1 MTSLDQDKIE
11 SLLRQLSDR
20 LVESGVVGEV
30 ALYGGAAMVLAHKAR
45 LSTKDVDA
53 VFVPKSEVYHA
64 AHQVAV
70 EASIEKDWINDA
82 VKGFLSEKND
92 ILPLRDY
99 PGLKVFV
106 ASPEYL
112 LAMKC
117 LSMRLGRDETD
128 LDDVRFL
135 MERLGLKDTTQVLE
149 LVSCY
154 YPEDLIQPKTRFAIE
169 EICQN
174 LSKS

>member
-1 MTSLDQDKIE
+1 MTSLDQEKIE
-11 SLLRQLSDR
+11 SLLCQLSDR
-20 LVESGVVGEV
+20 LVERGVVGEV
-30 ALYGGAAMVLAHKAR
+30 ALYGGAAMVLAHRAR

-64 AHQVAV
+64 AHAVAA
-70 EASIEKDWINDA
+70 EAGIEKDWLNDA

-92 ILPLRDY
+92 VLPLRNY

-106 ASPEYL
+106 AAPEYL

-128 LDDVRFL
+128 LADVRFL
-135 MERLGLKDTTQVLE
+135 MERLGLKDATQVLE
-149 LVSCY
+149 LVSRY
-154 YPEDLIQPKTRFAIE
+154 YPEDRIQPKTRFAIE
-169 EICQN
+169 EICQH
-174 LSKS
+174 LSKP

>member
-11 SLLRQLSDR
+11 SLLGQLSAR
-20 LVESGVVGEV
+20 LVERGMVGEV
-30 ALYGGAAMVLAHKAR
+30 ALYGGAAMVLAHRAR

-64 AHQVAV
+64 AHEVAE
-70 EASIEKDWINDA
+70 EAGIERDWLNDA

-92 ILPLRDY
+92 VLPLRDY

-106 ASPEYL
+106 AAPEYL

-128 LDDVRFL
+128 LADVRFL
-135 MERLGLKDTTQVLE
+135 MERLGLKDATQVLE
-149 LVSCY
+149 LVGRY
-154 YPEDLIQPKTRFAIE
+154 YPEDRIQPKTRFAIE

-174 LSKS
+174 LSQP